1 METARI
7 KLKKNNFYTL
17 IMVAVLLFTFGSC
30 ATKNSFLS
38 SPVVPAARGTVKVS
52 QDNNDN
58 YVIKVNVTNL
68 AEASRLQPAKNM
80 YVVWMEGEDNETK
93 NLGQMT
99 SSSSFMSKNLKASFE
114 TVSPVKPKK
123 IFITGE
129 NDPSV
134 QYPNYSDMILTT
146 DYFRG
151 ETSSIFKRD

>member
-7 KLKKNNFYTL
+7 NFKKNNFYGL
-17 IMVAVLLFTFGSC
+17 IMITAILFAFGSC
-30 ATKNSFLS
+30 ATKTSFLS
-38 SPVVPAARGTVKVS
+38 SPVVPAARGTVKVN

-80 YVVWMEGEDNETK
+80 YVVWMEGEDNDTK
-93 NLGQMT
+93 NLGQMH
-99 SSSSFMSKNLKASFE
+99 SSSSFLSKNLGASFE
-114 TVSPVKPKK
+114 TVSPIKPKK

-129 NDPSV
+129 NDPGI

-146 DYFRG
+146 DYFR
-151 ETSSIFKRD
+151 D